1 LGSSAL
7 PAWSAVTFSN
17 ANYGCQLSL
26 RDLLGSKTDSVT
38 PPPSLD
44 IPSPFYSLANP
55 YVATPSLGTPR
66 GTFFAIGGATS
77 STVSLYDVIT
87 IPVQGLGPVSLATAF
102 QKLAQTGLQNQIL
115 AALREGVKGPPTN

>member
-1 LGSSAL
+1 MGSSAL
-7 PAWSAVTFSN
+7 PAWSTVTFSN
-17 ANYGCQLSL
+17 ANYGCQLGL
-26 RDLLGSKTDSVT
+26 RDLLGIETDSVT

-55 YVATPSLGTPR
+55 YVATPSLGTPI

-102 QKLAQTGLQNQIL
+102 QKLA
-115 AALREGVKGPPTN
+115 